1 MKAMKKAIHYI
12 IAMAACAAV
21 LAGCKKEEEIV
32 GTNDGAGF
40 FLNRT
45 ILALNKGTS
54 EKLVATVTPKD
65 AAQVTWSSENTAV
78 ATVEDGL
85 VTAVGAGETVILA
98 KSESNIL
105 ECKVAVT
112 SLVVTV
118 TLDKTAAELWYGD
131 ELQLTAT
138 PGPEDINVPL
148 TTTWSSSDEAVVTV
162 SQEGLVKAVG
172 GGDATVVVA
181 INGVSATCDIHVRR
195 NAEGIAITPA
205 SAEVNANHT
214 FQFTASLLPADVT
227 EPLDFEWSVEDESI
241 ATIDAD
247 GLLNAIA
254 PGETK
259 VIVKAGDFVAEAAL
273 TVKREIKTL
282 SINPNMNTT
291 VEEVTIS
298 FGPQCYYYGG
308 RYGMEIPANGRYF
321 TVSVPA
327 GYHLLE
333 IKFTPTYNG
342 TRGDFTPSTG
352 TYVRDGGN
360 HSWKP
365 TEDTE
370 SVTFTNNNGFE
381 FDILTWT
388 VTYE

>member
-1 MKAMKKAIHYI
+1 MNMKTIHYI

-21 LAGCKKEEEIV
+21 LAGCKKEEIV
-32 GTNDGAGF
+32 GTNDGEGF

-45 ILALNKGTS
+45 TLALNKGTS

-65 AAQVTWSSENTAV
+65 AAQVTWSSENPSV
-78 ATVEDGL
+78 ASVEDGL

-98 KSESNIL
+98 KSGSKTL
-105 ECKVAVT
+105 ECKVAVS

-118 TLDKTAAELWYGD
+118 TLDKTSAELWYGD

-138 PGPEDINVPL
+138 PGPEDINVPM

-195 NAEGIAITPA
+195 NAEGVQITPA
-205 SAEVNANHT
+205 SAEVNANHS
-214 FQFTASLLPADVT
+214 FQFTAALLPADVT

-241 ATIDAD
+241 ATIDQN
-247 GLLNAIA
+247 GLLQALA

-259 VIVKAGDFVAEAAL
+259 VIVKAGEFTAEATL
-273 TVKREIKTL
+273 TVKREIKTV
-282 SINPNMNTT
+282 SINPNMDTT

-298 FGPQCYYYGG
+298 FGPGCYYYSGY
-308 RYGMEIPANGRYF
+308 YGMEIPGGRTF

-327 GYHLLE
+327 GYRILE
-333 IKFTPTYNG
+333 IKFSPSYNG
-342 TRGDFTPSTG
+342 SRGDFTPSTG
-352 TYVRDGGN
+352 TYARTGGN
-360 HSWKP
+360 HSWTP
-365 TEDTE
+365 TEPTE
-370 SVTFTNNNGFE
+370 SVTFTNGNSFE

-388 VTYE
+388 VKYE